1 MKIRFI
7 AAAAILLFGAAL
19 SANAQ
24 DKIYSLWG
32 NPIEARVTEI
42 GDNSLYYKA
51 FDNLDGP
58 EYKMSLEFVTKIV
71 YENGKEETFVAH
83 DGRISKREL
92 TDYIGFSVYGS
103 DYRKVRSQYRAG
115 KWLTG
120 VGGSVLAFAAIN
132 AATRDDGDYMVPFIL
147 GIVGVADLS
156 IGIPIQLKANRKLD
170 SMLDDYTRNRVGS
183 RSASYNP
190 TFSLGAT
197 NSGVGLSFNF

>member
-1 MKIRFI
+1 MKNRFI
-7 AAAAILLFGAAL
+7 AAAAILFFGAAL

-24 DKIYSLWG
+24 DKIYSLLG

-71 YENGKEETFVAH
+71 YENGKVETFDVPN
-83 DGRISKREL
+83 GRISKHEL

-103 DYRKVRSQYRAG
+103 DYRKARAQQ
-115 KWLTG
+115 KTG
-120 VGGSVLAFAAIN
+120 RWVTAVGGVTLAAA
-132 AATRDDGDYMVPFIL
+132 AVATVAERDDYLAPVIAGL
-147 GIVGVADLS
+147 VGVAGLS
-156 IGIPIQLKANRKLD
+156 IGIPLQLKANRKLD
-170 SMLDDYTRNRVGS
+170 AMLDDYTKNYVGS

>member
-7 AAAAILLFGAAL
+7 AAAAILLLGAAL
-19 SANAQ
+19 SSNAQ
-24 DKIYSLWG
+24 DKIYSLLG

-71 YENGKEETFVAH
+71 YENGKVETFDVP

-103 DYRKVRSQYRAG
+103 DYRKARAQQR
-115 KWLTG
+115 TG
-120 VGGSVLAFAAIN
+120 RWVTAVGGVTLAAA
-132 AATRDDGDYMVPFIL
+132 AVATLAERSDGYLAPVIAGL
-147 GIVGVADLS
+147 VGVAGLS

-170 SMLDDYTRNRVGS
+170 AMLDDYTKNYVGS
-183 RSASYNP
+183 RSGSYNP

>member
-1 MKIRFI
+1 MKNRFI
-7 AAAAILLFGAAL
+7 VAVAILLFGAAL

-71 YENGKEETFVAH
+71 YENGREETFFAPYC
-83 DGRISKREL
+83 RFSKREL
-92 TDYIGFSVYGS
+92 TDYIGYSVYGS
-103 DYRKVRSQYRAG
+103 DYRKARSQYRSG

-120 VGGSVLAFAAIN
+120 IGGPVLAFAAIN
-132 AATRDDGDYMVPFIL
+132 AATRDDGDYIVPFIL
-147 GIVGVADLS
+147 GIVGVTDLS
-156 IGIPIQLKANRKLD
+156 IGIPVLIKANRKLNA
-170 SMLDDYTRNRVGS
+170 MLDDYTRNCVGS

>member
-19 SANAQ
+19 GAEAQ
-24 DKIYSLWG
+24 DKIYTLLG

-71 YENGKEETFVAH
+71 YENGKVETFVVP

-120 VGGSVLAFAAIN
+120 LGGSVLAFAAIN
-132 AATRDDGDYMVPFIL
+132 AATRGDGDYIVPFIL
-147 GIVGVADLS
+147 GIVGVTDLS
-156 IGIPIQLKANRKLD
+156 IGIPIQRKASRKLD
-170 SMLDDYTRNRVGS
+170 SMLDDYTKNYVGS
-183 RSASYNP
+183 RSGSYGP
-190 TFSLGAT
+190 TVSLGAT

>member
-1 MKIRFI
+1 M
-7 AAAAILLFGAAL
+7 LFGAAL

-71 YENGKEETFVAH
+71 YENGKVETFDVP

-103 DYRKVRSQYRAG
+103 DYRKARAQQR
-115 KWLTG
+115 TG
-120 VGGSVLAFAAIN
+120 RWVTAVGGVTLAAA
-132 AATRDDGDYMVPFIL
+132 AVATLAERSDGYLAPVIAGL
-147 GIVGVADLS
+147 VGVAGLS

-170 SMLDDYTRNRVGS
+170 AMLDDYTKNYVGS
-183 RSASYNP
+183 RSGSYNP